1 MFISKFVPVGV
12 CGKHREPA
20 FVGYSLVSLPFI
32 AHDIHTQIP
41 QPFTKYSCGICYLVQ
56 PSYSRFPTHHAPFYA
71 SFFPFLLSFHNDKV
85 CSRLYLV
92 GVFPVC
98 LLKNLV
104 IVAKS
109 GK

>member
-1 MFISKFVPVGV
+1 MYISKFVPVGV

-56 PSYSRFPTHHAPFYA
+56 PSYSRFSDTSCP
-71 SFFPFLLSFHNDKV
+71 LL
-85 CSRLYLV
+85 CLV
-92 GVFPVC
+92 FS
-98 LLKNLV
+98 LFTIL
-104 IVAKS
+104 S
-109 GK
+109 Q